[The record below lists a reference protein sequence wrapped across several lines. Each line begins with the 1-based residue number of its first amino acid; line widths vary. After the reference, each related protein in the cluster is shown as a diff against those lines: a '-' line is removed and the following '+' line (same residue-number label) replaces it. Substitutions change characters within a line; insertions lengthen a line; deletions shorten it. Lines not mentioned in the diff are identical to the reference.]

1 MWFFFAGAE
10 DDLAMR
16 LKWSV
21 TPKFGDANHPPVLKI
36 KGPAAISVVHGTNR
50 CSTAPLTPYQ
60 KVVITVH

>member
-1 MWFFFAGAE
+1 
-10 DDLAMR
+10 MR